1 MTWGNRA
8 DSTDGKR
15 GCVALALLGVKRSD
29 PRSASTAPAPTSPA
43 EIGRLC
49 EGKKFLNFD
58 DAAYGPA
65 MQAFLA
71 ERFPEK
77 CKYER

>member
-1 MTWGNRA
+1 MTQANFIPSAYVGQ
-8 DSTDGKR
+8 TF
-15 GCVALALLGVKRSD
+15 L
-29 PRSASTAPAPTSPA
+29 SASA
-43 EIGRLC
+43 RLC
-49 EGKKFLNFD
+49 QGKKFLNKG

-71 ERFPEK
+71 ERFPAK